1 MGTTR
6 QYTCKNL
13 LQELSDYLD
22 GSLESAARTE
32 LEAHLAKCPNCWV
45 VCDTTKKTI
54 QVFKGMEPYP
64 LPDQVKARL
73 VKALEKKCN
82 QAGRG

>member
-1 MGTTR
+1 METTR

-13 LQELSDYLD
+13 LQELSDYLE
-22 GSLESAARTE
+22 GAMESPARSE
-32 LEAHLAKCPNCWV
+32 IEAHLAKCPNCWV

-64 LPDQVKARL
+64 LPEGVKGRL
-73 VKALEKKCN
+73 VKALEKKCSRAG
-82 QAGRG
+82 QA